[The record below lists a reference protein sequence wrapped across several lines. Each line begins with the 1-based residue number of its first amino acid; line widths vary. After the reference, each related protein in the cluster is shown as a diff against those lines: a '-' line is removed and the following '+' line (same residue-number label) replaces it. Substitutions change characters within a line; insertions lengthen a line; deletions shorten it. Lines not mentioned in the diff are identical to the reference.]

1 MMNCLEFRREKLAD
15 PRRLSPGAVAH
26 LNDCAACRLF
36 AAEINENE
44 GRLADVLAVPVP
56 EGLAERIVL
65 RRKTGNPMYA
75 KASPRLW
82 AMAAT
87 VLVTLTF
94 GFRQWKDFASQEY
107 ARLAI
112 EHVMHEPE
120 SFTTTRLADPQL
132 FRSVLHNFGGELQA
146 SLGTVRYMKLC
157 PVPEG
162 TGWHIVFENEA
173 GQLATLILIPAK
185 RMKAGAEQAQVGGWN
200 AIARPGGQ
208 GFYAVIADSPDN
220 LAKADRLVRQRVR
233 WRG

>member
-65 RRKTGNPMYA
+65 RRKTGTRFA
-75 KASPRLW
+75 PRLW

-112 EHVMHEPE
+112 EHVMHGERCAE
-120 SFTTTRLADPQL
+120 AF
-132 FRSVLHNFGGELQA
+132 NFARIGNKRGCRAGDEGLGEEVVA
-146 SLGTVRYMKLC
+146 VAN
-157 PVPEG
+157 
-162 TGWHIVFENEA
+162 VFERNEEIA
-173 GQLATLILIPAK
+173 
-185 RMKAGAEQAQVGGWN
+185 RFAGA
-200 AIARPGGQ
+200 
-208 GFYAVIADSPDN
+208 
-220 LAKADRLVRQRVR
+220 RVD
-233 WRG
+233 

>member
-65 RRKTGNPMYA
+65 RRKTGTRFA
-75 KASPRLW
+75 PRLW

-132 FRSVLHNFGGELQA
+132 FRTVMHNFGGELQA
-146 SLGTVRYMKLC
+146 PLGKVRFMKLC

-162 TGWHIVFENEA
+162 TGWHIVFETED

-185 RMKAGAEQAQVGGWN
+185 RMKIDVEQARVGGWN
-200 AIARPGGQ
+200 AVARPGGQ
-208 GFYAVIADSPDN
+208 GFYAVIADSPAALGKVD
-220 LAKADRLVRQRVR
+220 ALVRSRVR

>member
-1 MMNCLEFRREKLAD
+1 MINCLEFRREKLAD
-15 PRRLSPGAVAH
+15 PRRLSSEAAAH
-26 LNDCAACRLF
+26 LNECAACRLF

-44 GRLADVLAVPVP
+44 ERLAGVLAVPVP

-65 RRKTGNPMYA
+65 RRKTGTRFA
-75 KASPRLW
+75 PRLW

-185 RMKAGAEQAQVGGWN
+185 RMKTGAEQVQVGGWN

-233 WRG
+233 WRS

>member
-1 MMNCLEFRREKLAD
+1 MNCLEFRREKLAD
-15 PRRLSPGAVAH
+15 PRRLSPGALAH
-26 LNDCAACRLF
+26 MGECAACRGF

-44 GRLADVLAVPVP
+44 ALLAATLDVPVP

-65 RRKTGNPMYA
+65 RRKAGTRF
-75 KASPRLW
+75 SPRLW

-87 VLVTLTF
+87 VVLTF
-94 GFRQWKDFASQEY
+94 AFGFQQWKDVSSQDY

-132 FRSVLHNFGGELQA
+132 FRTVMHNFGGEMQA
-146 SLGTVRYMKLC
+146 SLGKVRFMKLC

-162 TGWHIVFENEA
+162 TGWHIVFETEQ
-173 GQLATLILIPAK
+173 GDLATLILIPTK
-185 RMKAGAEQAQVGGWN
+185 RMKAQSEQATVGGWT
-200 AIARPGGQ
+200 ALARPGGQ
-208 GFYAVIADSPDN
+208 GYYAVITQSPETLGKVDE
-220 LAKADRLVRQRVR
+220 LVRQRVR